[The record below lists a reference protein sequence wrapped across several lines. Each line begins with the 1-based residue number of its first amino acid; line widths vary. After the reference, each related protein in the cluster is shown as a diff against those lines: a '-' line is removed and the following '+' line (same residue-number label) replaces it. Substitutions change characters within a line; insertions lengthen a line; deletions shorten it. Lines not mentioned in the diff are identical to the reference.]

1 VHIDLPT
8 IANIAFKFDGVYQ
21 HQNST
26 VTNPMAGQ
34 YGWNYYNR
42 VGGRISAL
50 WKPIDGMKVELSYD
64 QAKDENTPFYSQLV
78 SYNPKNLPVGTY
90 SGTTLMYNGATCTN
104 GKQCIAPLSPLV
116 QVSGDKRQSAADVAC
131 RSS

>member
-34 YGWNYYNR
+34 YGWNHYNR

-50 WKPIDGMKVELSYD
+50 WKPIELTGPVVRPG
-64 QAKDENTPFYSQLV
+64 QGREHPVLQPARQLQSQEPAGGHL
-78 SYNPKNLPVGTY
+78 
-90 SGTTLMYNGATCTN
+90 
-104 GKQCIAPLSPLV
+104 Q
-116 QVSGDKRQSAADVAC
+116 RHHADV
-131 RSS
+131 